1 MTGANGLTGR
11 IEARFAEL
19 AEAGRAGLV
28 TYLCAGDPDVETSTA
43 IIEGLPKAGAD
54 VIEIGMP
61 FTDPMAD
68 GPSIQAGALRALGAG
83 MTLVKVLELV
93 RRFRENDEKT
103 PIVLMGYY
111 NPIYHY
117 GTERFLDDA
126 KAAGVDGLIV
136 VDLPPEEDEE
146 LCLPALERGIA
157 FIRLATPTT
166 DDKRLPTVLANT
178 SGFIYYVSMTGITGV
193 GAPTVDLVGRAVERI
208 RAVSPLPVAVG
219 FGIRTPEQAGEIAK
233 VADATVV
240 GSALVDRIANSL
252 DEHGRPE
259 PGLVDD
265 LLGQV
270 SDLANSIR
278 SARDSSPRNGA
289 SPR

>member
-1 MTGANGLTGR
+1 MTGR

-19 AEAGRAGLV
+19 KGAGRAGLV
-28 TYLCAGDPDVETSTA
+28 TYLCAGDPDIETSTA
-43 IIEGLPKAGAD
+43 IIEGLPEAGAD
-54 VIEIGMP
+54 IIEIGMP

-68 GPSIQAGALRALGAG
+68 GPSIQAGALRALASG
-83 MTLVKVLELV
+83 MTLAKVLDMV
-93 RRFRENDEKT
+93 RRFRGKDEAT

-126 KAAGVDGLIV
+126 KAAGADGLII

-146 LCLPALERGIA
+146 LCLPALERGVS

-193 GAPTVDLVGRAVERI
+193 GAPTVDSVGQAVQRI
-208 RAVSPLPVAVG
+208 RAHSDLPVAVG
-219 FGIRTPEQAGEIAK
+219 FGIRTPEQAGDIAK
-233 VADATVV
+233 VADAAVV
-240 GSALVDRIANSL
+240 GSALVDRIASSL
-252 DEHGRPE
+252 DGDGRPE
-259 PGLVDD
+259 VGLVDN
-265 LLGQV
+265 LLEQV
-270 SDLANSIR
+270 SALAS
-278 SARDSSPRNGA
+278 SVKMARRDVR
-289 SPR
+289 R

>member
-1 MTGANGLTGR
+1 MTGR

-19 AEAGRAGLV
+19 AEANRAGLV

-43 IIEGLPKAGAD
+43 IIEGLPEAGAD
-54 VIEIGMP
+54 IIEIGMP

-68 GPSIQAGALRALGAG
+68 GPSIQAGALRALKAG
-83 MTLVKVLELV
+83 MRLTKVLDLV
-93 RRFRENDEKT
+93 RRFRTKDDKT

-117 GTERFLDDA
+117 GPERFLDDA
-126 KAAGVDGLIV
+126 KSAGVDGLII

-166 DDKRLPTVLANT
+166 DDERLPAVLANT

-193 GAPTVDLVGRAVERI
+193 GAPTVDRVSQAVERI
-208 RAVSPLPVAVG
+208 RKKTMLPVAVG
-219 FGIRTPEQAGEIAK
+219 FGIRTPEQAAEIAK
-233 VADATVV
+233 VADAAVV
-240 GSALVDRIANSL
+240 GSALVDRIASGL
-252 DEHGRPE
+252 DENGKAGPE
-259 PGLVDD
+259 LVGEV
-265 LLGQV
+265 LHQV
-270 SDLANSIR
+270 TMLADSVR
-278 SARDSSPRNGA
+278 AARK
-289 SPR
+289 

>member
-1 MTGANGLTGR
+1 VSAR
-11 IEARFAEL
+11 IEARFAALKNE
-19 AEAGRAGLV
+19 GRAGLV
-28 TYLCAGDPDVETSTA
+28 TYLCAGDPDVETSTR
-43 IIEGLPKAGAD
+43 IIEGLPAAGAD

-68 GPSIQAGALRALGAG
+68 GPSIQAGALRALAG
-83 MTLVKVLELV
+83 GMNLAKTLDLV
-93 RRFRENDEKT
+93 RRFRTKDDQT

-126 KAAGVDGLIV
+126 KVAGVDGLIV
-136 VDLPPEEDEE
+136 VDLPSEEDEE
-146 LCLPALERGIA
+146 LCLPALQRGIS

-166 DDKRLPTVLANT
+166 DEQRLPAVLANT

-193 GAPTVDLVGRAVERI
+193 GAPTVDRVGQAVERI
-208 RAVSPLPVAVG
+208 RAKSPLPVAVG

-233 VADATVV
+233 VADAAVV
-240 GSALVDRIANSL
+240 GSALVDRIASSL
-252 DEHGRPE
+252 DENGLPE
-259 PGLVDD
+259 PGLVDA
-265 LLGQV
+265 LLGDV
-270 SDLANSIR
+270 GALAASVR
-278 SARDSSPRNGA
+278 SARGA

>member
-1 MTGANGLTGR
+1 MTGR

-19 AEAGRAGLV
+19 AEANRAGLV
-28 TYLCAGDPDVETSTA
+28 TYLCAGDPDIETSTR
-43 IIEGLPKAGAD
+43 IIEGLPAAGAD

-68 GPSIQAGALRALGAG
+68 GPSIQAGALRALAAG
-83 MTLVKVLELV
+83 MNLKKTLELV
-93 RRFRENDEKT
+93 RHFRSKDDQT

-117 GTERFLDDA
+117 GPERFLDDA
-126 KAAGVDGLIV
+126 KASGVDGLIV

-146 LCLPALERGIA
+146 LCLPALERGIC

-166 DDKRLPTVLANT
+166 DAKRLPAVLANT

-193 GAPTVDLVGRAVERI
+193 GTPTTDLVAQAVKRI
-208 RAVSPLPVAVG
+208 RAHSPLPVAVG
-219 FGIRTPEQAGEIAK
+219 FGIRTPEQAGNIAK
-233 VADATVV
+233 VADAAVV
-240 GSALVDRIANSL
+240 GSALVDRIASEL
-252 DEHGRPE
+252 DDQGRAGPD
-259 PGLVDD
+259 LVAN

-270 SDLANSIR
+270 SDLADSVR
-278 SARDSSPRNGA
+278 AARGAAPR
-289 SPR
+289 

>member
-1 MTGANGLTGR
+1 MTNR
-11 IEARFAEL
+11 IKARFADLKE
-19 AEAGRAGLV
+19 ENRAGLV
-28 TYLCAGDPDVETSTA
+28 TYLCAGDPDIETSTR
-43 IIEGLPKAGAD
+43 IIEGLPAAGVD

-68 GPSIQAGALRALGAG
+68 GPSIQAGALRALKAG
-83 MTLVKVLELV
+83 MSLKKVLELV
-93 RRFRENDEKT
+93 QRFRARDQKT

-117 GTERFLDDA
+117 GAERFLDDA

-146 LCLPALERGIA
+146 LCIPAVARGLS

-166 DDKRLPTVLANT
+166 DDGRLPAVLENT

-193 GAPTVDLVGRAVERI
+193 GAPAVGLVGQAVERI
-208 RAVSPLPVAVG
+208 RAQSPLPVAVG

-233 VADATVV
+233 VADAAVV
-240 GSALVDRIANSL
+240 GSALVDKIAASL
-252 DEHGRPE
+252 DENGRPDA
-259 PGLVDD
+259 GLVEA
-265 LLGQV
+265 LLEQV
-270 SDLANSIR
+270 STLADSVK
-278 SARDSSPRNGA
+278 SARRVAPA
-289 SPR
+289 

>member
-1 MTGANGLTGR
+1 MSGR

-19 AEAGRAGLV
+19 KEADRAGLV
-28 TYLCAGDPDVETSTA
+28 TYLCAGDPDIETSTR
-43 IIEGLPKAGAD
+43 IIEGLPAAGVD

-68 GPSIQAGALRALGAG
+68 GPSIQAGALRALASG

-93 RRFRENDEKT
+93 RYFRGRDDRT
-103 PIVLMGYY
+103 PVVLMGYY

-117 GTERFLDDA
+117 GAERFLDDA

-166 DDKRLPTVLANT
+166 DDRRLPAVLANT

-193 GAPTVDLVGRAVERI
+193 GAPTVELVDQAVQRI
-208 RAVSPLPVAVG
+208 RQHSRLPVAVG

-233 VADATVV
+233 VADAAVV
-240 GSALVDRIANSL
+240 GSALVDKIASSL
-252 DEHGRPE
+252 DERGRPDA
-259 PGLVDD
+259 GLVDA
-265 LLGQV
+265 LMKQV
-270 SDLANSIR
+270 SALADSVR
-278 SARDSSPRNGA
+278 SARRGA
-289 SPR
+289 PA